1 VKHPDLPE
9 NKPQLTY
16 LQLSQFRHQLQGC
29 PMSLLYNVLFAW
41 KTKST
46 HHKLAMDALR
56 HLQSPYADQWSNLF
70 LKNIE
75 PYLTGSKAPDKD
87 FKDFRN
93 HVLHVQDNYWGGAIK
108 TSLKWYKITVEH
120 LREENWKEAIYS
132 AGVLSHYYTD
142 PIQPFH
148 TAQSEKEGKIHR
160 AAEWSIAKSYEILQE
175 ILEEDLGGYPDVN
188 VPSGANWLSVM
199 VKEGAET
206 ANHHY
211 DFLVDNYDLKK
222 GRRRPP
228 EGLDDGSRARLAS
241 LIGYASVGFSRIL
254 DKAFEEADVI
264 PPRTSIGLH
273 GVLST
278 MTIPIFWV
286 TKKMADSKEKAIITA
301 IYKEIQETG
310 KLVENLPE
318 DDREIK
324 QLYEKEVLNKKSGI
338 SKTQKTVATKPLVK
352 KLTPIAEK
360 SRPIP
365 KKPEPVKIKTKSE
378 SVIEK
383 PDITEPAPTKKV
395 ERPLDR
401 FFDKTTD
408 KRTSV
413 QRETVIQR
421 EKTAEVKETK
431 KVEIPAPKRVKPE
444 STAPVA
450 AVNIDTDKDSEKNEP
465 VSGSKAKPIST
476 PISAGNI
483 ELKFYLD
490 PDEPVV
496 EAPSIGAKTAKRLK
510 KMKILTVTDLLN
522 ANPEET
528 AKKLNVWHIKS
539 ETVRDWQ
546 LQAELNCRVPFIRG
560 HDVQILIAC
569 ELTTPEAIATQE
581 PEGLLDTV
589 TPYIE
594 STEGQR
600 MLRSCKEP
608 DLEEVT
614 NWINWCHQARPLR
627 KAA

>member
-1 VKHPDLPE
+1 MP
-9 NKPQLTY
+9 
-16 LQLSQFRHQLQGC
+16 
-29 PMSLLYNVLFAW
+29 LLYNVLFAW

-199 VKEGAET
+199 VKEGGET

-301 IYKEIQETG
+301 IYNEIQETG

-324 QLYEKEVLNKKSGI
+324 QLYEKEVLNKKSSV
-338 SKTQKTVATKPLVK
+338 SKTQKPVGTNHPVK
-352 KLTPIAEK
+352 KLKPIAEK
-360 SRPIP
+360 TRPIA
-365 KKPEPVKIKTKSE
+365 KKTEPVK
-378 SVIEK
+378 VK
-383 PDITEPAPTKKV
+383 PKPLPVFAKQAATEPAPIKKS

-408 KRTSV
+408 KRTSTQQEIV
-413 QRETVIQR
+413 TQKETVIQR
-421 EKTAEVKETK
+421 EKTVEIKETRA
-431 KVEIPAPKRVKPE
+431 VEIPAPKLVKPE
-444 STAPVA
+444 SPAPIA
-450 AVNIDTDKDSEKNEP
+450 AVNYGMEKYSVNKKP
-465 VSGSKAKPIST
+465 VSESKTKPIST
-476 PISAGNI
+476 PISAGNK

-522 ANPEET
+522 ASPEET
-528 AKKLNVWHIKS
+528 AKKLNVWHIKP

-546 LQAELNCRVPFIRG
+546 LQAELNCRIPFIRG

-569 ELTTPEAIATQE
+569 ELTTPEAIALQE

-589 TPYIE
+589 TPYVE

-600 MLRSCKEP
+600 MLRSCKER

-614 NWINWCHQARPLR
+614 DWINWCQQAIPLR

>member
-1 VKHPDLPE
+1 MP
-9 NKPQLTY
+9 
-16 LQLSQFRHQLQGC
+16 
-29 PMSLLYNVLFAW
+29 LLYNVLFAW

-301 IYKEIQETG
+301 IYNEIQETG

-324 QLYEKEVLNKKSGI
+324 QLYEKEVLNKKSSV
-338 SKTQKTVATKPLVK
+338 SKTQKPVATNHPVK
-352 KLTPIAEK
+352 KLKPIAEK
-360 SRPIP
+360 TRPIA
-365 KKPEPVKIKTKSE
+365 KKTEPVK
-378 SVIEK
+378 VK
-383 PDITEPAPTKKV
+383 PKPLPVFAKQAATEPAPIKKS

-408 KRTSV
+408 KRTSTQQEIV
-413 QRETVIQR
+413 TQKETVIQR
-421 EKTAEVKETK
+421 EKTVEIKETRA
-431 KVEIPAPKRVKPE
+431 VEIPAPKLVKPE
-444 STAPVA
+444 SPAPIA
-450 AVNIDTDKDSEKNEP
+450 AVNYGMEKYSVNKKP
-465 VSGSKAKPIST
+465 VSESKTKPIST
-476 PISAGNI
+476 PISAGNK

-522 ANPEET
+522 ASPEET
-528 AKKLNVWHIKS
+528 AKKLNVWHIKP

-546 LQAELNCRVPFIRG
+546 LQAELNCRIPFIRG

-569 ELTTPEAIATQE
+569 ELTTPEAIALQE

-589 TPYIE
+589 TPYVE

-614 NWINWCHQARPLR
+614 NWINWCQQARPLR